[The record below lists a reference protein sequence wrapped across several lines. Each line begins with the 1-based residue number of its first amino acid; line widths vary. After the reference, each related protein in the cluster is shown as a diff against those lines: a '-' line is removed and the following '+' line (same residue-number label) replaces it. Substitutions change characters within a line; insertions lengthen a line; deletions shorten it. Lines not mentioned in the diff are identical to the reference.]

1 MWKIILFNL
10 CLIYTNFVQAT
21 YNTGIKT
28 RVYEQQQQPI
38 THVYHHHHQQQQHY
52 TPTHGHYHQ
61 YSGNNDRDYQTSITQ
76 QYLSNDNSYQQQQRE
91 GSYYQPAVATATTG
105 QPRHYT
111 HHHHH
116 HHTHSQSHHHPQQQQ
131 QQQQQPVQQLPIQPQ
146 PISPIRGNSQV
157 QTTGNWQNSEN
168 SITEYYTGCPSGHT
182 GQLPYAYDCRRF
194 LNCWNGRGHIQ
205 TCSVGTVFNP
215 ETLECDRPDKVK
227 CEAALGVLGVQSVGK
242 SPASNQGS
250 LKQPVQPNYRAGRY
264 TDSDNVE
271 VLCPAGAEGL
281 QPHPSDC
288 TRFINC
294 ANGNMHIQ
302 QCGPGTAYSI
312 PMKVCDFKH
321 KVDCSGREG
330 GEIVATARQDTQA
343 VPSLSPTNIQ
353 PQHEDLPHTADILC
367 PKAITGL
374 FPYPFDYT
382 KFINCKNGNTAIQN
396 CVPNTAFSIS
406 KGYCESLDDIEQSD
420 HVIYIVS
427 QVSYEYSQ
435 TLITCPPGTEG
446 LHLYPF
452 NAELF
457 VKCIKSQMNIV
468 PCGQSQVFSITRR
481 SCQPM
486 GQVLKHERVRLLSE
500 LQSTNNYG
508 IPDEQYR
515 MQKMVYCP
523 GGLTGTYPHPF
534 DSTKYLKCLRGR
546 LYSETCASGE
556 AFSLSRK
563 TCALKEEL
571 NSNDYV
577 PQVKPN
583 QGQEWRINDMETT
596 YGAIDG
602 LTYLMCP
609 PGLDGYFLNPFDCT
623 KYIQCSQ
630 GATVVDNCLNG
641 AVFSI
646 SRQECIPRDK
656 VEAYDRV
663 EYMTT
668 TKNEFS
674 NEATD
679 QHHLELGI
687 SCNPGTFGIYP
698 HPHDYHKFIRCANGR
713 LAVENCPAG
722 QVFSL
727 SRSACY
733 NENEVIVTDHSSY
746 NKHHSG
752 SQNHYTGSTNTNTV
766 YQTGT
771 YTPLS
776 PPSLPPP
783 QHSTVMDPPSV
794 ILSPPLPSSPSSTA
808 SNGVSC
814 PPGVS
819 GRYPHPYDC
828 SKFLMCANGETTVQE
843 CAPGTAWNK
852 AMEVCDFKEKVDCSQ
867 NGALNIPINTS
878 LLPPV
883 HSVPLTGAVSCPT
896 GASGRYPHPY
906 DCTKFL
912 MCANGETTVQEC
924 GPGTAWNKAMEV
936 CDFKDKVDCG
946 PGGVA
951 VSSTSSGSIT
961 TNIYNSQS
969 QFTCPPGVDGHYQH
983 PYDWHKY
990 LVCSHGQSTV
1000 MDCAP
1005 GTVFSISQRIC
1016 DLEANVVNTD
1026 RCNQGVYSSEYDYT
1040 YSHTNRDSKPY
1051 DTTQNWSYGV
1061 TATQNQ
1067 PPTIRTQVTEN
1078 RWTNMNVPRP
1088 QAPSYGHTTT
1098 WQHTTNTHQHKPPTK
1113 PDITPVWSGTA
1124 EHVDQRNP
1132 AHTIIY
1138 EEGTFEP
1145 NRNYNPQTFNTPLQ
1159 PPPPPPPLK
1168 PTSTVNSATTS
1179 TIVYAQPVGSQ
1190 EDSKE
1195 IFSNT
1200 PTKPN
1205 KTYNPQYVP
1214 ITNRQ
1219 NHTRQISTW
1228 TPVRPVDLPQH
1239 NLMPPHQGH
1248 SSVYTN
1254 TRVQIPIA
1262 PQFSRPKIYTPVNQY
1277 IPPLDSDSLGQ
1288 KPLQEPEF
1296 KITTINID
1304 QLPGHVSH
1312 SLDQLPSASSKHNRN
1327 DDSNLYGG
1335 LQPPVDAKI
1344 ATTTA
1349 ASPFLDPRQQTTQVP
1364 PPATTTRPTKHIVH
1378 YPQLS
1383 NATIQTF
1390 PHQPHYSPPYAEVTH
1405 SRNNTWVG
1413 RKIPQHSAIKPS
1425 YRDPLN
1431 SETTNIKI
1439 TSPPPPQYY
1448 GLNPPPHAN
1457 SEVEDEGN
1465 PDANE
1470 EQELAMKAAL
1480 KLLLKPYLDPEYKLD
1495 DNVAEKAQ
1503 SHIMSIVSNSHK
1515 VSTTTET
1522 TPTHKP
1528 TPPSNQNTLVPTS
1541 TTPHQLDDVE
1551 LILAGEQ
1558 HNLVGVTTI
1567 KGGEHETTTS
1577 YNLHQ
1582 TPPILQSERSTS
1594 PHNHNSNWHNRHHHN
1609 HHHSHDMHNFK
1620 FKHNREFHEKHPNL
1634 PNPFEDNTRSNPV
1647 SSYNTRAEATTPRNY
1662 DFDLRAGNRC
1672 PFDCGNGKCVEK
1684 HQVCDGVNNCGNR
1697 KDEEQCEHLGYELRL
1712 TGGQSV
1718 NMGRVEVKIL
1728 GKWGYV
1734 CDDKFGLLDADVVCR
1749 ELGFKMGA
1757 MEVRGNSYYA
1767 PNDVN
1772 LYYAMDEVQ
1781 CKGNETSLKECDF
1794 KGWGVHNCGPDE
1806 VVGVVCKVPKLK
1818 CPDNYWLCS
1827 TSKEC
1832 IPTAFLC
1839 DVTPD
1844 CEDGSD
1850 ESEQVCNAPIKYRL
1864 EGGRNSKEGRLEVFY
1879 RGEWGTVCDDDFGLK
1894 EAQVV
1899 CNSFGLYGKPEIAKN
1914 IYGPG
1919 TGPIW
1924 LDQVSCLGNETKI
1937 DECNHW
1943 SWGENNCN
1951 HTEDVGLKCTAGH
1964 KPNLVKTN
1972 EPTAAVVKS
1981 KDLETEFETSELDDL
1996 GLYQGLWQRSSKA
2009 IHTEKKCGHFK
2020 TNLIDE
2026 YDHPEERVVNGSIAK
2041 RGRHPWQA
2049 TIRTRGRGG
2058 ISSHWCGAVIIS
2070 KKLILTAAHC
2080 LAGYPKGSYFVRMGD
2095 HYANIAESSEIDSNI
2110 ENWYI
2115 HEKFRDQKHMNNDI
2129 ALILLKTP
2137 VRFNDY
2143 IQPVCLPEKGATLE
2157 TNRMCTI
2164 SGWGSIKSGI
2174 STPSNILRSAQ
2185 VPILADEVCSQ
2196 KNVYAN
2202 AMTEG
2207 MFCAGFLNES
2217 ADACDGD
2224 SGGPLV
2230 CSDEGGETLYGIISW
2245 GQHCGYANHPGVYV
2259 RVEKYIDWIYEK
2271 INLMIQQG
2279 KL

>member
-330 GEIVATARQDTQA
+330 GEIVATARQEETDEIECPSDASGLYPHPHDCTKFLQCSNGATYIQDCGPGTAFDSVRLLCDYKHKVKCCSSCTGSEYELATESTIIATESIHTQA

-1145 NRNYNPQTFNTPLQ
+1145 NR
-1159 PPPPPPPLK
+1159 
-1168 PTSTVNSATTS
+1168 
-1179 TIVYAQPVGSQ
+1179 
-1190 EDSKE
+1190 
-1195 IFSNT
+1195 
-1200 PTKPN
+1200 
-1205 KTYNPQYVP
+1205 
-1214 ITNRQ
+1214 
-1219 NHTRQISTW
+1219 
-1228 TPVRPVDLPQH
+1228 
-1239 NLMPPHQGH
+1239 
-1248 SSVYTN
+1248 
-1254 TRVQIPIA
+1254 
-1262 PQFSRPKIYTPVNQY
+1262 
-1277 IPPLDSDSLGQ
+1277 
-1288 KPLQEPEF
+1288 
-1296 KITTINID
+1296 
-1304 QLPGHVSH
+1304 
-1312 SLDQLPSASSKHNRN
+1312 
-1327 DDSNLYGG
+1327 
-1335 LQPPVDAKI
+1335 
-1344 ATTTA
+1344 
-1349 ASPFLDPRQQTTQVP
+1349 
-1364 PPATTTRPTKHIVH
+1364 
-1378 YPQLS
+1378 
-1383 NATIQTF
+1383 
-1390 PHQPHYSPPYAEVTH
+1390 
-1405 SRNNTWVG
+1405 
-1413 RKIPQHSAIKPS
+1413 
-1425 YRDPLN
+1425 
-1431 SETTNIKI
+1431 
-1439 TSPPPPQYY
+1439 
-1448 GLNPPPHAN
+1448 
-1457 SEVEDEGN
+1457 
-1465 PDANE
+1465 
-1470 EQELAMKAAL
+1470 
-1480 KLLLKPYLDPEYKLD
+1480 
-1495 DNVAEKAQ
+1495 
-1503 SHIMSIVSNSHK
+1503 
-1515 VSTTTET
+1515 
-1522 TPTHKP
+1522 
-1528 TPPSNQNTLVPTS
+1528 
-1541 TTPHQLDDVE
+1541 
-1551 LILAGEQ
+1551 EQ